1 MDRLLVRIRETNSW
15 LLSMESG
22 EELKRLL
29 MMIFH
34 TEFQRETTPRLSQS
48 LTTLIW
54 RTESITDAQLELVRT
69 NLQEPVD
76 LLRPLMPLNLLRDT
90 METLTSSKKAKE
102 LDSDSQLEKILTLE
116 TLMST
121 ERFQSVTSQTLP
133 RESLKSA
140 SNNKQPM
147 D

>member
-1 MDRLLVRIRETNSW
+1 
-15 LLSMESG
+15 MESG

-34 TEFQRETTPRLSQS
+34 IEFQRETTPRLSQS

-76 LLRPLMPLNLLRDT
+76 LLRPLMPLNLLLDT

-102 LDSDSQLEKILTLE
+102 LDSDSQLEKILTWE
-116 TLMST
+116 TLM
-121 ERFQSVTSQTLP
+121 
-133 RESLKSA
+133 
-140 SNNKQPM
+140 
-147 D
+147 